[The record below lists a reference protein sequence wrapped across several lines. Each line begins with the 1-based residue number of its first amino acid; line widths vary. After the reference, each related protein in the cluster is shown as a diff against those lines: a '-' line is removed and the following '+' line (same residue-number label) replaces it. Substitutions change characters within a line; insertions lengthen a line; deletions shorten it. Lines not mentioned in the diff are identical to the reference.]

1 METTVTLN
9 TDSLKN
15 LTKALKAKSK
25 LAVKVGVM
33 ADSNSRTPV
42 YPNDRG
48 LTNSQ
53 IAYKHEFGIGV
64 PVRSILRKP
73 MMTLMG
79 SRLNNVP
86 ESTWKESF
94 DSSGIYGML
103 EVVGQVGVKLVD
115 DNFDSQ
121 GIPTGWR
128 ELSDATIANRKRYN
142 RPSKLILKDSK
153 QLESSF
159 GYEVVK

>member
-1 METTVTLN
+1 MEATVTLN
-9 TDSLKN
+9 TEELKG

-33 ADSNSRTPV
+33 AESNNRTPV
-42 YPNDRG
+42 YPKDRK

-64 PVRSILRKP
+64 PMRSILRKP

-79 SRLNNVP
+79 SRLNNVS
-86 ESTWKESF
+86 ETMWKDSF
-94 DSSGIYGML
+94 ATSGIYGML
-103 EVVGQVGVKLVD
+103 EVVGQTAVKLVD
-115 DNFDSQ
+115 DNFKSQ
-121 GIPTGWR
+121 GIPTGWV
-128 ELSDATIANRKRYN
+128 ELSEATIANRKRYN
-142 RPSKLILKDSK
+142 RPSRLILIDSK